1 MTLAL
6 LNLEEEEETGQ
17 GSFGP
22 YSLKGPMQ
30 APRKSPQHGF
40 QGLASGGDLPP
51 KTESAASYRLG
62 ELSSRLPVR
71 GGPQRPSTAAVYL
84 TVAVPSTP
92 VSEIRHILID
102 QTPGGLCLPGQAP

>member
-22 YSLKGPMQ
+22 YSLKGPTQ

-40 QGLASGGDLPP
+40 QGLASGGD
-51 KTESAASYRLG
+51 S
-62 ELSSRLPVR
+62 
-71 GGPQRPSTAAVYL
+71 
-84 TVAVPSTP
+84 
-92 VSEIRHILID
+92 
-102 QTPGGLCLPGQAP
+102 